1 MSVFMSL
8 ILLLSSITTAESPA
22 GFIQKGKASFY
33 SKKFHGRKTAGGER
47 VDSEAFAAAH
57 RSLPFN
63 TMVEITNLDNNRS
76 VIVRINDRGP
86 FSKGRVVDMTYA
98 AAKAI
103 GMIQRGVANVQ
114 LRVVGSNGLIALATP
129 TAVSSTAAQFVP
141 SLEPTNRN

>member
-1 MSVFMSL
+1 MIVIMSL
-8 ILLLSSITTAESPA
+8 MMLFSTITPTESQE

-47 VDSEAFAAAH
+47 VDSESYSAAH

-76 VIVRINDRGP
+76 VVVRINDRGP

-98 AAKAI
+98 AAKAL
-103 GMIQRGVANVQ
+103 GMIQRGIANVK
-114 LRVVGSNGLIALATP
+114 LRVVGSKGFVAQANTE
-129 TAVSSTAAQFVP
+129 AVPSTEAQLLP